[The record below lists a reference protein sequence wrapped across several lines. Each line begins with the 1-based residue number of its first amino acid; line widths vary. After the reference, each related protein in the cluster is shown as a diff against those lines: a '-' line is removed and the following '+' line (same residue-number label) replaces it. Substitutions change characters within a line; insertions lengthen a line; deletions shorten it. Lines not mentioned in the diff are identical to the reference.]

1 MAVQT
6 IPALDDIPEYPQRK
20 DPQDRF
26 DTLIKEAVDG
36 GSKAVS
42 ELNTKFIP
50 AYNSAVPVMNW
61 IEQNKPEIL
70 AVDDNAASAL
80 ASKNAAA
87 ASAATA
93 TTKAGEAS
101 ASASAAL
108 TSQNAAKASETAA
121 SSSATTATSKA
132 AEAFASATAARTSE
146 TAAEGSAT
154 TAATKAEEAASNAA
168 SALAS
173 KNAAETS
180 AITAITKAGEA
191 STSAASAEAAKVAA
205 EAARDEAQEI
215 VGGNYALATRKISAG
230 TGLSGGGDLTAD
242 RTLAVEFGTA
252 AGTVCQGNDARLSD
266 ARTPEAHKVSH
277 ATGGADALT
286 PADIGAQP
294 AGSYQPAGDYALT
307 SDPRLSDARTPTA
320 HAATH
325 KHGGTDPLGVFFFGL
340 ITPYYGELDATGKHP
355 LVNGVAN
362 TSWHICDGT
371 DGTPDMRDRVP
382 LGASTTRE
390 MGSTG
395 GEETTSPT
403 LSSTAVLVSGITG
416 ATTLTIAQMPR
427 HGHTINVDYLLHQ
440 DSRGVSGGAPS
451 TNYKANT
458 GDTGDSSSHTHPVS
472 ISTSNHTHTIP
483 DGVSTVQPY
492 IALHYL
498 MYKGA

>member
-1 MAVQT
+1 MTTEPTQQEIILLPELPPVPSRTEDEQATYNTKAFNFRAAERELQQKFNINVPLLNAALKSSTDLVPNMDAINTVAGAVGPIT
-6 IPALDDIPEYPQRK
+6 TVSEHVAE
-20 DPQDRF
+20 
-26 DTLIKEAVDG
+26 V
-36 GSKAVS
+36 SAVS
-42 ELNTKFIP
+42 GGMAAVNAVSDNMASIIAVSGQGTEIAVVAANMP
-50 AYNSAVPVMNW
+50 AV
-61 IEQNKPEIL
+61 L
-70 AVDDNAASAL
+70 AAPDAA
-80 ASKNAAA
+80 
-87 ASAATA
+87 
-93 TTKAGEAS
+93 
-101 ASASAAL
+101 
-108 TSQNAAKASETAA
+108 
-121 SSSATTATSKA
+121 
-132 AEAFASATAARTSE
+132 

-252 AGTVCQGNDARLSD
+252 AGTACQGNDSRL
-266 ARTPEAHKVSH
+266 AN
-277 ATGGADALT
+277 
-286 PADIGAQP
+286 
-294 AGSYQPAGDYALT
+294 
-307 SDPRLSDARTPTA
+307 ARTPTA
-320 HAATH
+320 HAGTH
-325 KHGGTDPLGVFFFGL
+325 KHGGADPLGVFFFGL

-427 HGHTINVDYLLHQ
+427 HGHTININHILNN
-440 DSRGVSGGAPS
+440 DSRGVSGGPPS

-458 GDTGDSSSHTHPVS
+458 GDIGDSSSHTHPVS